1 MARGKKSVD
10 QKSKI
15 KKFKVQDLPED
26 ARKKILIT
34 SVTILTL
41 IIFSIWLVYLKANF
55 ERANNQPPDEQWE
68 QIKKDLS
75 GFLETTGEDLNKLTD
90 QVKQENEST
99 TTPPSL
105 LEETTQPTTTPNLS
119 EKELEEIK
127 NKLLEKTN

>member
-75 GFLETTGEDLNKLTD
+75 GFLETTGEDLNKLTN

>member
-15 KKFKVQDLPED
+15 KKFKVQNLPED
-26 ARKKILIT
+26 ARKKILII

-55 ERANNQPPDEQWE
+55 ERVNNQPPDEQWE

-75 GFLETTGEDLNKLTD
+75 GFLETTGEDLNKLTN
-90 QVKQENEST
+90 QAKQENEST